1 MNTIDGL
8 SVKTERGANV
18 KRTRPENGFCNV
30 IDGEEVSGRKKLP
43 VVNPAAEQSAVVPHV
58 RRAFFN
64 KAVSEA
70 QTALFGMGYCSIR
83 TPESNI
89 G

>member
-1 MNTIDGL
+1 LERLVSAQSSPKNGRSAACWADTFAMSQKSEERTMNTIDGL

-43 VVNPAAEQSAVVPHV
+43 VVNPATE
-58 RRAFFN
+58 
-64 KAVSEA
+64 
-70 QTALFGMGYCSIR
+70 
-83 TPESNI
+83 
-89 G
+89 